1 MISKII
7 SFHKKFALQ
16 YMYKTVILNKV
27 SKVAKSYLR
36 KARRY
41 FVTEWPK
48 VRHSLPL
55 ELTVLRTLVGCS
67 NHLSYSGGL
76 NYQTPTLFVLNNSG
90 RFEFGAS
97 LFKANNGS
105 LSRN

>member
-16 YMYKTVILNKV
+16 YMYKTVILNK
-27 SKVAKSYLR
+27 SYLR
-36 KARRY
+36 KAGRY
-41 FVTEWPK
+41 FVTEWPNL
-48 VRHSLPL
+48 RYSLPL

-76 NYQTPTLFVLNNSG
+76 NHQTPTFFVLNNSG